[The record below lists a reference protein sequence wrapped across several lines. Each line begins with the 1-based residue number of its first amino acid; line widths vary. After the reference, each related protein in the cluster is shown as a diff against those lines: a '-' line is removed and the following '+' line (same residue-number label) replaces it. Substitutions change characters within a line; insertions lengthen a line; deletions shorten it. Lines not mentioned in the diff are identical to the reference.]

1 MSKIRYVL
9 FLIILFPLAVSAQTY
24 DYDNVCLNANEQKL
38 AKLINDFR
46 KENKKNS
53 LPLSKALTIVAK
65 THVADLQNNKPDTS
79 ICLTGSWSNKGNW
92 TPCCYNKYIVKED
105 CMWDKPK
112 ELTKYPFRGY
122 ELSYFEEGIIQV
134 DSLFQIWMT
143 SQEAKDMLLTHG
155 NFSAK
160 KWETMGLAVGENYAS
175 LWFGQRTDGAGA
187 PPACESLKMPE
198 TSATADV
205 DDSSQQNYYL
215 IYGSFALR
223 SDAREAVK
231 RFINSGFKEAE
242 MLPSGD
248 RFRVYLSKHSNL
260 KDAMAA
266 KEKLNTSYKEAWI
279 LKE

>member
-1 MSKIRYVL
+1 
-9 FLIILFPLAVSAQTY
+9 
-24 DYDNVCLNANEQKL
+24 
-38 AKLINDFR
+38 
-46 KENKKNS
+46 
-53 LPLSKALTIVAK
+53 
-65 THVADLQNNKPDTS
+65 
-79 ICLTGSWSNKGNW
+79 
-92 TPCCYNKYIVKED
+92 
-105 CMWDKPK
+105 
-112 ELTKYPFRGY
+112 
-122 ELSYFEEGIIQV
+122 
-134 DSLFQIWMT
+134 
-143 SQEAKDMLLTHG
+143 
-155 NFSAK
+155 
-160 KWETMGLAVGENYAS
+160 
-175 LWFGQRTDGAGA
+175 
-187 PPACESLKMPE
+187 MPE

-279 LKE
+279 LKEYTTHVLRTWSAISFQGVLNHSLKNLFKFNERKK